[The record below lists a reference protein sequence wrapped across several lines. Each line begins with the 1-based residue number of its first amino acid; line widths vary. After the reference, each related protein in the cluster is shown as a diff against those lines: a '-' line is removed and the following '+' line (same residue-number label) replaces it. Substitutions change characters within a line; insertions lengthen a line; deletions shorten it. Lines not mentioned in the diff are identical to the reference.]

1 MPSWRHSSA
10 IGSSPRS
17 PARTMRLWTPPVMQE
32 IFGTARCM
40 WSGAVVYPAFWC
52 GLQSPLA
59 CMEIRGSG
67 PNRIYGLQSALALC
81 WFSPSR
87 LVDRLPLPVLR
98 PSHIPD
104 GSRRDRNPI
113 RQRPAQERGNSPCSS
128 SAPKRCA
135 PSCWPEPPRQA
146 SSACAPAVWPAR
158 GPPSRRVG
166 PLSGRQPWRQ

>member
-1 MPSWRHSSA
+1 MRKSSA
-10 IGSSPRS
+10 IGSSLRS

-113 RQRPAQERGNSPCSS
+113 RQRPAQEPDPADPSPDHRVPMPVGQDELAPVVRRRRTRPRCWLGASRTRWRLT
-128 SAPKRCA
+128 SA
-135 PSCWPEPPRQA
+135 
-146 SSACAPAVWPAR
+146 
-158 GPPSRRVG
+158 SRR
-166 PLSGRQPWRQ
+166 